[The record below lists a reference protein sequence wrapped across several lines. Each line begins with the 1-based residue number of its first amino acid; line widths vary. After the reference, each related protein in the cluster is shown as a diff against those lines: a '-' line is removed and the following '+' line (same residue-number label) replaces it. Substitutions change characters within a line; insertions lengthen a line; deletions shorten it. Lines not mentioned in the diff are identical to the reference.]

1 MAKKKAAKKKK
12 ATKKKGREEKG
23 REEALTQACR
33 LKNGAFTSP
42 FSYGDS
48 GSSPSQ
54 TSTRRMMSPCRSWST
69 TSIPSTTRP
78 NTVYR
83 PSS

>member
-1 MAKKKAAKKKK
+1 M
-12 ATKKKGREEKG
+12 TRHGEEESSQEGEEEGRQEKG
-23 REEALTQACR
+23 RQEALTQACR
-33 LKNGAFTSP
+33 LKKGAFTSP

-54 TSTRRMMSPCRSWST
+54 TSTRLMTSPWRSWLT